1 MIRWQIGTNM
11 KTKLKTNMSKEN
23 IYLDFR
29 IEKIDETRKYLLEE
43 IKNVI

>member
-1 MIRWQIGTNM
+1 
-11 KTKLKTNMSKEN
+11 MSKEN

-29 IEKIDETRKYLLEE
+29 IEKIDETRKYLFEE

>member
-1 MIRWQIGTNM
+1 
-11 KTKLKTNMSKEN
+11 MSKEN

>member
-1 MIRWQIGTNM
+1 M

>member
-1 MIRWQIGTNM
+1 M
-11 KTKLKTNMSKEN
+11 KTKLKAH

>member
-1 MIRWQIGTNM
+1 M

-29 IEKIDETRKYLLEE
+29 IEKIDGTRKYLLEE

>member
-1 MIRWQIGTNM
+1 M
-11 KTKLKTNMSKEN
+11 KTKLKTKMSKEN